1 MAETKGL
8 RKKETE
14 DKAGNVGKDK
24 VKGLV
29 KHVSKI
35 ELYTKSYSLRM
46 WQREWWYNSRNISR
60 FQK

>member
-1 MAETKGL
+1 MAGTNAA

-29 KHVSKI
+29 KHVSKL
-35 ELYTKSYSLRM
+35 ELYTKSYSLRI
-46 WQREWWYNSRNISR
+46 WQR
-60 FQK
+60 K

>member
-29 KHVSKI
+29 KHVSKL

-46 WQREWWYNSRNISR
+46 WQRE
-60 FQK
+60 